1 LDTNSLSLGTTSIV
15 SEPAAANH
23 GNIVFMTGNTW
34 AARSTDGGNNFSF
47 VNPFSDFP
55 VLCCDQ
61 DVVYNDV
68 HDVWIWYRQ
77 GFFDSSLGG
86 SGFKN
91 EVKINVSTNDA
102 LTWCTYTLTAPNI
115 NSGLTD
121 HFIDYPHL
129 QTTDDKLYISTNIFD
144 NVGFDDFT
152 AMLRFDLSELS
163 NCGAATFQTLLSSTE
178 FNYTPVNGATDTM
191 YFGTQLSPTQT
202 RMYSWQDSSSSQNS
216 VVVSYPSYSSSGYSC
231 PMPDTGTN
239 PCDRSDP
246 RILGGYL
253 SNGVLGFVWDAAQGG
268 SFSFPYVNYIT
279 VNALSGSLLANTPLF
294 SNSAA
299 ANFANFGVNNVGDI
313 GIGLFL
319 MGGALTPNYLVGID
333 DSQTG
338 TNQFDFVTVKTSTHG
353 PNTDLWGDYVRIKP
367 FKPDNGQWV
376 GTGFTMQ
383 GGTTNSD
390 VENLFVIFGR
400 FEVPS
405 VLPSAVTDLTASPGI
420 GQVTLSWT
428 APPDGGDTIIDYIVE
443 FKQSASPTFTV
454 FNDGVSASTGATV
467 TGLTNGISHDFQV
480 KAVNSVGT
488 GSASNV
494 ATATTVPTCLPP
506 SSGDWVITSSC
517 ILASNAIAP
526 ANVIVQNNSVLTIP
540 AGLSLDIDFINNFLK
555 VEFGSGVRIKAGGT
569 IT

>member
-1 LDTNSLSLGTTSIV
+1 
-15 SEPAAANH
+15 
-23 GNIVFMTGNTW
+23 
-34 AARSTDGGNNFSF
+34 
-47 VNPFSDFP
+47 
-55 VLCCDQ
+55 
-61 DVVYNDV
+61 
-68 HDVWIWYRQ
+68 
-77 GFFDSSLGG
+77 
-86 SGFKN
+86 
-91 EVKINVSTNDA
+91 
-102 LTWCTYTLTAPNI
+102 
-115 NSGLTD
+115 
-121 HFIDYPHL
+121 
-129 QTTDDKLYISTNIFD
+129 
-144 NVGFDDFT
+144 
-152 AMLRFDLSELS
+152 
-163 NCGAATFQTLLSSTE
+163 
-178 FNYTPVNGATDTM
+178 
-191 YFGTQLSPTQT
+191 
-202 RMYSWQDSSSSQNS
+202 
-216 VVVSYPSYSSSGYSC
+216 
-231 PMPDTGTN
+231 
-239 PCDRSDP
+239 
-246 RILGGYL
+246 
-253 SNGVLGFVWDAAQGG
+253 
-268 SFSFPYVNYIT
+268 
-279 VNALSGSLLANTPLF
+279 
-294 SNSAA
+294 
-299 ANFANFGVNNVGDI
+299 
-313 GIGLFL
+313 
-319 MGGALTPNYLVGID
+319 
-333 DSQTG
+333 
-338 TNQFDFVTVKTSTHG
+338 
-353 PNTDLWGDYVRIKP
+353 
-367 FKPDNGQWV
+367 
-376 GTGFTMQ
+376 MQ

-428 APPDGGDTIIDYIVE
+428 APPDGGDTITDYIVE